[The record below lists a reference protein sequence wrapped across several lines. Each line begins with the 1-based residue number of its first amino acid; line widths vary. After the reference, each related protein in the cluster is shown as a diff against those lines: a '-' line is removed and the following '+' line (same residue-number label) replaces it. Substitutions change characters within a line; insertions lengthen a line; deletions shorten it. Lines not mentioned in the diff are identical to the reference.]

1 MDVFILLTALLI
13 TFIIPIIV
21 IIWILWAMWTQFYG
35 SVPFIPTP
43 THALGSVLDE
53 LSPKRGSV
61 VYDLGCGNGKVLF
74 ACARRF
80 PDISAVGI
88 EHDFFPY
95 AIARIRKFF
104 YNKNSR
110 IQFIWG
116 NFMKT
121 DLLSA
126 THIFLYLYP
135 SVLDKLLPK
144 LERELLPGTK
154 IVSCDYEFKNK
165 MASRVVEIKT
175 HNRLGR
181 RLFVYEF

>member
-1 MDVFILLTALLI
+1 MDAFILLIA
-13 TFIIPIIV
+13 FIIQIIV
-21 IIWILWAMWTQFYG
+21 IIWMLWTMWAQFCG
-35 SVPFIPTP
+35 SAPFVPTP
-43 THALGSVLDE
+43 THTLDSILNE

-88 EHDFFPY
+88 EYDPFPY

-104 YNKNSR
+104 YNENSR
-110 IQFIWG
+110 VQFIWG

-121 DLLSA
+121 DLSSA

-135 SVLDKLLPK
+135 SVLNKLLPK
-144 LERELLPGTK
+144 LEKELRPGTK
-154 IVSCDYEFKNK
+154 VVSSDYEFKNK
-165 MASRVVEIKT
+165 EASYVVEISA
-175 HNRLGR
+175 RGYLGR